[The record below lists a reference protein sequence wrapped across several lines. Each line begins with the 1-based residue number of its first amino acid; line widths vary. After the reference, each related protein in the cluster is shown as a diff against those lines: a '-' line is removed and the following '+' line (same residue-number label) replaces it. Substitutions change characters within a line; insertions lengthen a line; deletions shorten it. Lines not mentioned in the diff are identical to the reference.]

1 MAHSFHEFDFPF
13 HALPSL
19 WFNQLSLFVDFDGD
33 TFISRFMQANP
44 DYSISALPDDFAN
57 EEVFKASGGR
67 STFVVAKV
75 IVSSSC

>member
-1 MAHSFHEFDFPF
+1 
-13 HALPSL
+13 L

-57 EEVFKASGGR
+57 EEVFKASGG
-67 STFVVAKV
+67 
-75 IVSSSC
+75 